1 MIIIAVI
8 INSGVDLPAR
18 SRLELSVQTQI
29 QMNLWLP
36 VNTHTLTHTL
46 TLSTSWGGGGERAKQ
61 PAHLPSEEKCF
72 VKNNKLII

>member
-8 INSGVDLPAR
+8 IYSGVDLPAR

-36 VNTHTLTHTL
+36 VNTHTLTHTHTY
-46 TLSTSWGGGGERAKQ
+46 TLHFVVRGVGGERSS
-61 PAHLPSEEKCF
+61 PLIYP
-72 VKNNKLII
+72 VKKNVLLKIIS

>member
-8 INSGVDLPAR
+8 IYSGVDLPAR

-36 VNTHTLTHTL
+36 VNTHTLTHTHSY
-46 TLSTSWGGGGERAKQ
+46 TLHFVVRGGEAKQ